1 MVSKILIVVIL
12 FTHILTPK
20 VLKYRKKK
28 KKREKNFLVIA
39 LRQYGIRSTTGLI
52 YSRKEP
58 VRS

>member
-1 MVSKILIVVIL
+1 MSKILIVVIL
-12 FTHILTPK
+12 FTHILPPK

-28 KKREKNFLVIA
+28 KKEKNFLVIA

-52 YSRKEP
+52 YSSKEP